1 MEIYKHK
8 YRVRVC
14 GICTHENRLL
24 LVKQEGL
31 AHIPYLWIPAGG
43 GLEFGETL
51 QEGLKREFLEE
62 TTLAVE
68 VGDLLFTNQYV
79 APPFHAIEFFFEVK
93 ISPEVLKEALK
104 ESYFPKNEPSLAEVR
119 WLSFEEINQIPNPLK
134 HKFLRNI
141 SSIAEIKDLPKLLP

>member
-14 GICTHENRLL
+14 GVCTHENRIL

-31 AHIPYLWIPAGG
+31 AHISHLWIPPGG

-51 QEGLKREFLEE
+51 QEGLQREFFEE
-62 TTLAVE
+62 TTLTVE
-68 VGDLLFTNQYV
+68 VGELLFTNQYV
-79 APPFHAIEFFFEVK
+79 APPFHAIEFFFEIK
-93 ISPEVLKEALK
+93 IPKELLK
-104 ESYFPKNEPSLAEVR
+104 ESYFPVNEPSLAEVR
-119 WLSFEEINQIPNPLK
+119 WLSFEEINQIPNQLK

-141 SSIAEIKDLPKLLP
+141 HSIAEIKDLPKLLP